1 MRSPVTVDQLP
12 QRALFHYQTP
22 PHSPASPSPYQHSP
36 APHSPAAPPPSIA
49 SINTPI
55 SKTNVA
61 LSPRFCHDTPMKI
74 PDGLERRTEAEI
86 REELR
91 GFPPPA
97 IDAVVSLK
105 SGTDPASLRAC
116 LLSVLEFYLPQAARR
131 SLADVPDSA
140 RLREDLALDSL
151 ALAEAA
157 FKLDE
162 VLGIPVETREVGNLS
177 TVGELHAFF
186 CSRLQSDPS

>member
-1 MRSPVTVDQLP
+1 MHRLTQYAPYADAPLGGQSGRHFARELTVSYACSLLVSLHLGHRP
-12 QRALFHYQTP
+12 E
-22 PHSPASPSPYQHSP
+22 
-36 APHSPAAPPPSIA
+36 
-49 SINTPI
+49 
-55 SKTNVA
+55 
-61 LSPRFCHDTPMKI
+61 
-74 PDGLERRTEAEI
+74 GLARRTEAEI

-162 VLGIPVETREVGNLS
+162 VLGIPVETREVGNLA
-177 TVGELHAFF
+177 TVGDLHAFF
-186 CSRLQSDPS
+186 CARLQSDPS

>member
-1 MRSPVTVDQLP
+1 
-12 QRALFHYQTP
+12 
-22 PHSPASPSPYQHSP
+22 
-36 APHSPAAPPPSIA
+36 
-49 SINTPI
+49 
-55 SKTNVA
+55 
-61 LSPRFCHDTPMKI
+61 MKI
-74 PDGLERRTEAEI
+74 PEGLERRTEAEI

-97 IDAVVSLK
+97 IEAVVSLK